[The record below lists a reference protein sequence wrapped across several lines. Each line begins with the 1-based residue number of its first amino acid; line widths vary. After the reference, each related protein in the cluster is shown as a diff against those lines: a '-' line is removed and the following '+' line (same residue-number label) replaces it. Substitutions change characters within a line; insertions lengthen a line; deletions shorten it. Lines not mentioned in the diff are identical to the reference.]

1 MCSRTEPRIVQR
13 KERLIEDTSPNP
25 MNREKGRCSGD
36 GGFSHSLLVP
46 HRNANQP
53 IKIYWNHILRS
64 GNREISVFIPSPGL
78 IFGCPYPS
86 FLGSGTREC
95 SDPRFWVSPSHQPSV
110 SPMVPYPISV
120 AESVNFPTVISR

>member
-25 MNREKGRCSGD
+25 MNREKGRCSGG

-53 IKIYWNHILRS
+53 IKIYWIYLPINRRAREPCLGAAGSIAIDTFQQTSVTEMIPNHR
-64 GNREISVFIPSPGL
+64 NHEPFPSPYS
-78 IFGCPYPS
+78 IQKAV
-86 FLGSGTREC
+86 FLAGKGK
-95 SDPRFWVSPSHQPSV
+95 V
-110 SPMVPYPISV
+110 
-120 AESVNFPTVISR
+120 